1 MVFDVENCLTGEAV
15 RNICVG
21 ELVAVNKVSRFI
33 IFELVGRILLCLTAA
48 FNWFKIALMWYLSER
63 IFTVLLKFNT
73 LLIFM

>member
-1 MVFDVENCLTGEAV
+1 
-15 RNICVG
+15 
-21 ELVAVNKVSRFI
+21 VAVNKVSRFI